1 MLPSRNG
8 SMLSKAAK
16 SIPIPGRGGSVRRE
30 TQKIASKVTDAAD
43 RADKAGQRV
52 SNVASSVRQVSETAR
67 DAAKKA

>member
-1 MLPSRNG
+1 
-8 SMLSKAAK
+8 MLSKATK
-16 SIPIPGRGGSVRRE
+16 SIPVPGRGGTMRRE

-52 SNVASSVRQVSETAR
+52 SSVASSVRQVSETAR

>member
-1 MLPSRNG
+1 MLPKRNG

-16 SIPIPGRGGSVRRE
+16 SIPVPSRGGSMRRE
-30 TQKIASKVTDAAD
+30 TQKIASKVTDAAN